1 MKIVVIG
8 GWNLSDNQKSRLEK
22 AGDVTYKESPET
34 GEQWLKAV
42 EGFDVVASDGDHLLD
57 NLNNLKNA
65 FVTYPYIEMGAF
77 DTEKLTANG
86 VSIANA
92 QGGNRASIVEW
103 TMFMVLSLFRRLP
116 DAVNVKE
123 YEFVR
128 TQSLVDKKVLIIG
141 AGSIGLEVGKRCQAF
156 GMKVNYFKRGDDL
169 AQKTKGAD
177 LLINCLNVNSS
188 SKKLLDDKF
197 FMAVPKGSYYV
208 SFVRPWTYHV
218 DGMIKSLDSRVL
230 AGAAIDCDPEGL
242 GDTKN
247 EFYVKVSSH
256 PKIYATP
263 HIAGA
268 TTQASANGTEI
279 VVQNIEAFAAGKP
292 QNVLSK
298 Q

>member
-1 MKIVVIG
+1 
-8 GWNLSDNQKSRLEK
+8 
-22 AGDVTYKESPET
+22 
-34 GEQWLKAV
+34 
-42 EGFDVVASDGDHLLD
+42 
-57 NLNNLKNA
+57 
-65 FVTYPYIEMGAF
+65 
-77 DTEKLTANG
+77 
-86 VSIANA
+86 
-92 QGGNRASIVEW
+92 
-103 TMFMVLSLFRRLP
+103 
-116 DAVNVKE
+116 
-123 YEFVR
+123 
-128 TQSLVDKKVLIIG
+128 
-141 AGSIGLEVGKRCQAF
+141 
-156 GMKVNYFKRGDDL
+156 MKVNYFKRGDDL

-218 DGMIKSLDSRVL
+218 DGMIKSLDSSVL

-268 TTQASANGTEI
+268 TTQASAKGTEI